1 MNPWPPGLPFLCSD
15 KPPIN
20 WKSIILYMP
29 SLLLLDSIF
38 VLAEKFHM
46 SIINSVLRL
55 ETNAI
60 NDKL

>member
-1 MNPWPPGLPFLCSD
+1 
-15 KPPIN
+15 
-20 WKSIILYMP
+20 MP

-55 ETNAI
+55 ETNATS
-60 NDKL
+60 DKRQTVDAHLVSA